1 MKLEYFPIHGR
12 AIQIR
17 LLLAYCKVDYEDIFV
32 TFPEFAQRKKQG
44 DFAPSGQLPMLTLN
58 DGTKLFQT
66 KSILRY
72 IAKTQKGKNGEN
84 LYPGHSDP
92 LLSFKID
99 EVIDTRED
107 FLNNNLQL
115 RFTKPDDPA
124 WNQFFTDFIL
134 TKLPQF
140 CEYLDAVLAKSGK
153 RYLFGSQLTLADISV
168 ASWFYLAVY
177 NDEHEMCHILQSIV
191 ERYPRVA
198 GYTATMLKDFKFWRS
213 TFKFPVESTNS
224 KPRLGYWKI
233 RGLAAAMRYQLV
245 YCGVKFDEDQYEE
258 GDAPDFSRDQWLSK
272 KFKLGL

>member
-32 TFPEFAQRKKQG
+32 TLPEFAQRKKQG

-107 FLNNNLQL
+107 FLNNNL
-115 RFTKPDDPA
+115 
-124 WNQFFTDFIL
+124 
-134 TKLPQF
+134 
-140 CEYLDAVLAKSGK
+140 
-153 RYLFGSQLTLADISV
+153 
-168 ASWFYLAVY
+168 
-177 NDEHEMCHILQSIV
+177 
-191 ERYPRVA
+191 
-198 GYTATMLKDFKFWRS
+198 
-213 TFKFPVESTNS
+213 
-224 KPRLGYWKI
+224 
-233 RGLAAAMRYQLV
+233 
-245 YCGVKFDEDQYEE
+245 
-258 GDAPDFSRDQWLSK
+258 
-272 KFKLGL
+272 